1 MQQNTSVDSSISSSV
16 QNLPRLNI
24 GLSKS
29 LLFEDQAAPLPH
41 VVPRYFDGKGPIQ
54 QDVMHNFSCAR
65 LVRPNVDIAD
75 ALLHEISIVLSID
88 LGERAMLTQ
97 ERSLA
102 TDLRIRYKPR
112 MPKPAEHIDKPE
124 PRWQAVLAFLAI
136 CTIYLAL
143 PRNLVVGP
151 IWLLPTLIVVLLVPT
166 VVSHRMGKHSLNRAL
181 GVIINGITTLALIGS
196 VILLVRALPSH
207 RGTPLQ
213 LLRSGGLLW
222 LTNVIVF
229 ALWYWR
235 LDGGGPTLRHKQNK
249 FGSTSFLFPQMQ
261 VPHDERAQFECT
273 RWRPRFIDYLFV
285 AFTQSSTFGPTDAPL
300 LARWAKV
307 LAMIQIFISLGIVVL
322 LISGAVGAL

>member
-1 MQQNTSVDSSISSSV
+1 MSDSA
-16 QNLPRLNI
+16 Q
-24 GLSKS
+24 
-29 LLFEDQAAPLPH
+29 
-41 VVPRYFDGKGPIQ
+41 
-54 QDVMHNFSCAR
+54 
-65 LVRPNVDIAD
+65 
-75 ALLHEISIVLSID
+75 
-88 LGERAMLTQ
+88 
-97 ERSLA
+97 
-102 TDLRIRYKPR
+102 
-112 MPKPAEHIDKPE
+112 HIDKPE
-124 PRWQAVLAFLAI
+124 PRGQALLAFLAI
-136 CTIYLAL
+136 GAIYLAL
-143 PRNLVVGP
+143 PRNLIVGP

-166 VVSHRMGKHSLNRAL
+166 VVSHRVGKHSLNRAL
-181 GVIINGITTLALIGS
+181 GFIINGIITLALIGS
-196 VILLVRALPSH
+196 VILLVRALPSR

-261 VPHDERAQFECT
+261 IPLDERAQFECA

-307 LAMIQIFISLGIVVL
+307 LAMIQIFISLSIVVL
-322 LISGAVGAL
+322 LISAAVGAL